1 MSDQHQTSQHDV
13 DASGS
18 LVSEPH
24 RHRLSNPKKVTV
36 AVLVA
41 AFALGL
47 IWLGGRGAKEPEKP
61 REAQVVA
68 NTKPFIPAPIVLP
81 PDPPPPPEPVAEEP
95 RQPQEP
101 KELSP
106 AETPIFAYTGADG
119 EGKKAEPEKLVADR
133 GSDRDEGEDTGSD
146 EGSENDL
153 SGRLRSTVTQASRA
167 TLLPNPDFVI
177 TQGTIIPCILQTAI
191 DTNLAGY
198 VKCVLP
204 QDVRGATGNVVLMD
218 RGTTVVGEIQKGL
231 QQGDERVFVLWS
243 RAETPSHAII
253 SLASP
258 GADGLGRAGLAGQV
272 DTHFWKRFGGTIM
285 LSLIQGVFQAGS
297 SYLGKTENGDSFSSS
312 QSSGPQV
319 AETALRASI
328 DIPPTLRK
336 NQGDTASIFVAR
348 DLDFSG
354 VYQLRIKERP
364 TYRAISNRQTYRAI
378 SNQRYPPI
386 YK

>member
-1 MSDQHQTSQHDV
+1 MSDQHHNSQHDV

-24 RHRLSNPKKVTV
+24 RHRLSNSRKMTV
-36 AVLVA
+36 AVLVGG
-41 AFALGL
+41 FALGL
-47 IWLGGRGAKEPEKP
+47 IWLGGRGSKEAEKP
-61 REAQVVA
+61 EERQLVA
-68 NTKPFIPAPIVLP
+68 NTTPFTPAPIVLP
-81 PDPPPPPEPVAEEP
+81 PEPPPPPEPVAEEP
-95 RQPQEP
+95 RQPEEP

-106 AETPIFAYTGADG
+106 AETPIFAYTGGDG
-119 EGKKAEPEKLVADR
+119 EEKKAEPERPVAAR
-133 GSDRDEGEDTGSD
+133 ASDGDEHEDLGD
-146 EGSENDL
+146 EEGSENGL
-153 SGRLRSTVTQASRA
+153 SGRLRSTLTEASRA

-231 QQGDERVFVLWS
+231 QQGDERVFVLWT

-253 SLASP
+253 SLTSP
-258 GADGLGRAGLAGQV
+258 GADGLGRAGLAGKV
-272 DTHFWKRFGGTIM
+272 DNHFWKRFGGTIM

-336 NQGDTASIFVAR
+336 NQGDTASIFLAR

-354 VYQLRIKERP
+354 VYQLRIKKRP
-364 TYRAISNRQTYRAI
+364 TYRANGYQ
-378 SNQRYPPI
+378 QFPPI
-386 YK
+386 PYK